1 MAHRGDGFAAV
12 ILAAGQGK
20 RMGTA
25 LAKALHPVG
34 GQPMLRHVVTTAREA
49 GARPIVIVVG
59 HRARDVQEAFSGDD
73 GDIVFALQEEQL
85 GTGHAAEVGLSALAS
100 GAKHLFLLCGD
111 APLIRTVTLRQL
123 ARLHEEAHAAVT
135 MLTAVAGEP
144 HGYGRVVREGAELV
158 GVVEEADATDAQKK
172 ILEINTGAYAFEV
185 AFLRAALPRIR
196 AENNQGEFYLP
207 DVFPI
212 ARAEGRVIQGLDLV
226 TPEEG
231 LGVNTQADLR
241 RAQEIHDE
249 RKLEG

>member
-20 RMGTA
+20 RMGSP
-25 LAKALHPVG
+25 LAKVLHPVG
-34 GQPMLRHVVTTAREA
+34 GEPMIRLVAATAREA
-49 GARPIVIVVG
+49 GAAPIVVVVG
-59 HRARDVQEAFSGDD
+59 HQARDVREAFSGDD

-85 GTGHAAEVGLSALAS
+85 GTGHAAEVGLSALS
-100 GAKHLFLLCGD
+100 SEAKHLYLLCGD
-111 APLIRTVTLRQL
+111 APLIRTSTLKKL
-123 ARLHEEAHAAVT
+123 ARLHEEARSVAT

-144 HGYGRVVREGAELV
+144 HGYGRALREGAELI

-172 ILEINTGAYAFEV
+172 ITEINTGAYAFEA

-196 AENNQGEFYLP
+196 AGNNQGEYYLP

-231 LGVNTQADLR
+231 LGVNTPEDLR
-241 RAQEIHDE
+241 RAQEVYE
-249 RKLEG
+249 KRRFKG

>member
-1 MAHRGDGFAAV
+1 
-12 ILAAGQGK
+12 
-20 RMGTA
+20 MGSP
-25 LAKALHPVG
+25 LAKVLHPVG
-34 GQPMLRHVVTTAREA
+34 GEPMIRHVVTTARES

-59 HRARDVQEAFSGDD
+59 YQARDVQRAFSGDD

-85 GTGHAAEVGLSALAS
+85 GTGHAAEVGLSALTS
-100 GAKHLFLLCGD
+100 EAKHLYLLCGD
-111 APLIRTVTLRQL
+111 APLIRTATLKQL
-123 ARLHEEAHAAVT
+123 ARLHEEACAVAT
-135 MLTAVAGEP
+135 MLTATTGEP
-144 HGYGRVVREGAELV
+144 HGYGRALREGAELI

-172 ILEINTGAYAFEV
+172 IVEINTGAYAFES

-231 LGVNTQADLR
+231 LGVNTPEDLR
-241 RAQEIHDE
+241 RAQEVYEKRRLQD
-249 RKLEG
+249 